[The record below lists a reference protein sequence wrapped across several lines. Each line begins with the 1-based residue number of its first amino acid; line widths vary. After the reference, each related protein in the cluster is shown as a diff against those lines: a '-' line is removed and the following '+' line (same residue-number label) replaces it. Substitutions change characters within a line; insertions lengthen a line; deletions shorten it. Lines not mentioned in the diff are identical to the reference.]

1 MSDTTRRRLGLV
13 GIVFSIIIVLGI
25 FAYMINAWQKGSSA
39 GAQKPFTLFPVAS
52 ASPTLPPIT
61 CKTPTHAAGDMTEK
75 ITSGGL
81 QRTFLVHLAPSYGRQ
96 PQPLI
101 INYHGYSW
109 TSQIMER
116 STQMD
121 STADKYGFVV
131 VYPQGVDD
139 PPSWN
144 AGVGAFGPTGDADDV
159 QFTSDMLNSLA
170 KNYCIDTHRVYV
182 TGISLGAGMAYR
194 VACTLSSRI
203 AAIATVSGAFYPFGA
218 CNATRPMGSLDI
230 HGFADTLAPY
240 NGNAARRMASVQD
253 YLNVWVKVD
262 QCSGN
267 STQFFQRGDVTGIE
281 WTHCAAGT
289 IVRHYRISDGGHT
302 WAGQPGTTHVITAN
316 EVMWSFF
323 SKFSL

>member
-1 MSDTTRRRLGLV
+1 MSDKARRRVGLI
-13 GIVFSIIIVLGI
+13 GIVFSIIIVLGV
-25 FAYMINAWQKGSSA
+25 FAYMINTAQKVPSA
-39 GAQKPFTLFPVAS
+39 GGQKPFTLFPA

-61 CKTPTHAAGDMTEK
+61 CKTPAHTAGGDTTEK

-96 PQPLI
+96 PQPLVI
-101 INYHGYSW
+101 SYHGYSW
-109 TSQIMER
+109 TSKIMEN

-121 STADKYGFVV
+121 STANKYGFVL

-144 AGVGAFGPTGDADDV
+144 AGVGALGPTGDADDV
-159 QFTSDMLNSLA
+159 QFTRDMLTSLE
-170 KNYCIDTHRVYV
+170 KNYCINTQRVYV

-194 VACTLSSRI
+194 VACALSTRI
-203 AAIATVSGAFYPFGA
+203 TAIATVSGAYYPFGA
-218 CNATRPMGSLDI
+218 CNATRPMASLEL
-230 HGFADTLAPY
+230 HGLADTLAPY
-240 NGNAARRMASVQD
+240 AGNADRRMAAVQD
-253 YLNVWVKVD
+253 YLNVWLKID

-267 STQFFQRGDVTGIE
+267 STQFFQKGDVTGIE

-289 IVRHYRISDGGHT
+289 IVRHYRISDGAHT
-302 WAGQPGTTHVITAN
+302 WPGQPGTTHVISAN
-316 EVMWSFF
+316 EVIWSFF

>member
-1 MSDTTRRRLGLV
+1 MSDTMRRRV
-13 GIVFSIIIVLGI
+13 GVAGIICSIIILLGV
-25 FAYMINAWQKGSSA
+25 FAYMINAWQKDSSSP
-39 GAQKPFTLFPVAS
+39 GGQKQSSVS

-61 CKTPTHAAGDMTEK
+61 CKTPAHAAGDTTEK

-96 PQPLI
+96 PQPLV

-109 TSQIMER
+109 TSQIMEK

-121 STADKYGFVV
+121 STADKYGFVL
-131 VYPQGVDD
+131 VYPQGVDN

-159 QFTSDMLNSLA
+159 QFTRDMLNSLT

-182 TGISLGAGMAYR
+182 SGISLGAGMAYR
-194 VACTLSSRI
+194 VACSLSSRI
-203 AAIATVSGAFYPFGA
+203 TAIATVSGAYYPFGN
-218 CNATRPMGSLDI
+218 CNTTRPMASLEI
-230 HGFADTLAPY
+230 HGLADNLAPY
-240 NGNAARRMASVQD
+240 NGNPDRRMASVQD
-253 YLNVWVKVD
+253 YLNVWLKID
-262 QCSGN
+262 QCTGN

-289 IVRHYRISDGGHT
+289 IVRHYRISDGAHT

-316 EVMWSFF
+316 EVIWCFF